1 MRVYTYAILI
11 QISLVV
17 KMGYSLEKKKEELK
31 EMIELI
37 PKMQN
42 SVRNGLK
49 KHFQGLNVHVT
60 DSIEFEL
67 HPLRKGIEILDS
79 KYVLDIIFVLSREGE
94 TFFFNELKSM
104 LSHVNVGT
112 LSKRLKE
119 LETNKVIDRKV
130 HANERPIRVSYSLT
144 KMGYGMFYLLLPM
157 LVYVTYIDEFL
168 N

>member
-1 MRVYTYAILI
+1 
-11 QISLVV
+11 
-17 KMGYSLEKKKEELK
+17 MGYSLEKKKEELK

-37 PKMQN
+37 PKMQE

-49 KHFQGLNVHVT
+49 KHFKGLNTHIQ
-60 DSIEFEL
+60 DSIESEL
-67 HPLRKGIEILDS
+67 HSLRKAIEILDS

-94 TFFFNELKSM
+94 SFFFNELKSI
-104 LSHVNVGT
+104 LTHVNVGT

-119 LETNKVIDRKV
+119 LEKDKVINRKV
-130 HANERPIRVSYSLT
+130 YANERPIRVSYSLT

>member
-1 MRVYTYAILI
+1 
-11 QISLVV
+11 
-17 KMGYSLEKKKEELK
+17 MGYSLEKKKEELK

-37 PKMQN
+37 PKMQE

-49 KHFQGLNVHVT
+49 KHFQGLNKQNKG
-60 DSIEFEL
+60 SIEFEL
-67 HPLRKGIEILDS
+67 HSLRKAIEILDS

-94 TFFFNELKSM
+94 SFFFNELKSM

-119 LETNKVIDRKV
+119 LEKDKVIDRKV
-130 HANERPIRVSYSLT
+130 YPNERPIRVSYSLT

-168 N
+168 D